1 MNNNTLSVVV
11 GVVLG
16 ALVCYTGYQHID
28 QMAEKVTQKV
38 LGKHKEMIDKAIKP
52 EYPVGTFEYEHK
64 RTI

>member
-1 MNNNTLSVVV
+1 MNKNTLSVVV

-28 QMAEKVTQKV
+28 KMAEKVNQKV
-38 LGKHKEMIDKAIKP
+38 LGKHKEMIDNAIKE
-52 EYPVGTFEYEHK
+52 EYPIGTFEYEVK